1 MHVWFR
7 ERWRRFR
14 EWLRKELASHLEPRR
29 IFWALFLGVF
39 IGTTPL
45 WGLHVVLCVFAA
57 RALKLN
63 QALMLFAVGVSN
75 PVMGPPLLALDAAV
89 GSAVLG
95 RGFVLPTIDF
105 SGDLRPILALGGQIV
120 VDLFVGSFVVGPLL
134 GALCG
139 GLGVL
144 LAHRWRPTEAPRP

>member
-14 EWLRKELASHLEPRR
+14 AWLRGVLAAHLEPRR

-39 IGTTPL
+39 VGVTPL
-45 WGLHVVLCVFAA
+45 WGLHVIICVFAA
-57 RALKLN
+57 RVLKLN
-63 QALMLFAVGVSN
+63 QALLLFAVGISN
-75 PVMGPPLLALDAAV
+75 PIMGPPLLALDAAV

-95 RGFVLPTIDF
+95 RGFVLPTLDF
-105 SGDLRPILALGGQIV
+105 SGDLRPILALGGQLV
-120 VDLFVGSFVVGPLL
+120 VDLFVGSLVVGPVL
-134 GALCG
+134 GVFCG

-144 LAHRWRPTEAPRP
+144 LAKRWGPTEAPQP

>member
-14 EWLRKELASHLEPRR
+14 AWLRAELVSHLEPRS
-29 IFWALFLGVF
+29 IFLAIFLGVF
-39 IGTTPL
+39 IGVTPL
-45 WGLHVVLCVFAA
+45 WGLHVILCVFTA
-57 RALKLN
+57 RAFKLN

-89 GSAVLG
+89 GSFVLG
-95 RGFVLPTIDF
+95 RGFVLPSIDF

-120 VDLFVGSFVVGPLL
+120 VDLFVGSFVIGPVL
-134 GALCG
+134 GVLCG

-144 LAHRWRPTEAPRP
+144 LAHRWRPKEAPRP

>member
-14 EWLRKELASHLEPRR
+14 AWLRKELAAHLDPKR
-29 IFWALFLGVF
+29 IFWALFLGIFV
-39 IGTTPL
+39 GVTPL
-45 WGLHVVLCVFAA
+45 WGLHVLLCVFLA
-57 RALKLN
+57 RVLKLN

-75 PVMGPPLLALDAAV
+75 PIMGPPILALDAAL

-105 SGDLRPILALGGQIV
+105 AGDLRPILALGGQLA
-120 VDLFVGSFVVGPLL
+120 VDLFVGSLILGPLL
-134 GALCG
+134 GVLGG

-144 LAHRWRPTEAPRP
+144 LARRWRPTEAPRP